1 MAKNVNSDADPK
13 MNQRDPT
20 KPWNQ
25 LRSTS
30 QVSSGTELDECCEND
45 LTKAAMQEL
54 PKEF

>member
-13 MNQRDPT
+13 MNQRDPS

-30 QVSSGTELDECCEND
+30 QVSSGTELDECCEGD
-45 LTKAAMQEL
+45 LTKAVAQNPPGEN
-54 PKEF
+54 

>member
-25 LRSTS
+25 PIA
-30 QVSSGTELDECCEND
+30 VNFSG
-45 LTKAAMQEL
+45 
-54 PKEF
+54 F